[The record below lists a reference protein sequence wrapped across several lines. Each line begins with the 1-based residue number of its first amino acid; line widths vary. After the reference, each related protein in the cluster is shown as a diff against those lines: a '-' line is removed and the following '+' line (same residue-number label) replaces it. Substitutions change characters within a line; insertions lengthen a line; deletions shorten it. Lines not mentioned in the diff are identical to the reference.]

1 MAYQETKTTGYGTRL
16 SNSVKGIGTGFVL
29 LIAGTVFLW
38 WNEGRA
44 VKTARMLEEAQGAAV
59 HVENVAT
66 IDDSLDGQLIHATA
80 MITTTDSLTDDT
92 FGVGAVAVKLD
103 RKVEYYQWVENSD
116 TKTVDKVGGK
126 QEEVTTYTYKQKW
139 VNKPVNSQDFKDE
152 AYRGKNVAYM
162 TTESESFVAKDVKF
176 GAYQLPENLI
186 RSISGSEPLELS
198 FTDAQIE
205 TWNKALNQQK
215 KTEEIAEPSVQ
226 TTAAVADSTATD
238 SVKVATT
245 AVKAVTEDVVN
256 YVHIDKNVLYLGKNQ
271 AAPAIGDM
279 RVTFT
284 KVLPGEASVIAKVKG
299 SSLDSYTAKNGKSLS
314 VLTMGSVDM
323 DQMFQNEHSSN
334 SMWTWIFRL
343 VGMFLVIFGLKGIF
357 NILVTLLKVLPFL
370 SDIVGLGVGL
380 ICNVLG
386 FVWSLLV
393 IAIAWL
399 FYRPIVA
406 GGILVVVIAGIIFL
420 VKRGHDKKKTEVVA

>member
-38 WNEGRA
+38 RNEGRA

-92 FGVGAVAVKLD
+92 FGVGVVAVKLD

-271 AAPAIGDM
+271 ATPAIGDM

>member
-44 VKTARMLEEAQGAAV
+44 VKTARMLDEAQGAAV

-205 TWNKALNQQK
+205 TWNKALDQQK
-215 KTEEIAEPSVQ
+215 KAEELSEPTAQ
-226 TTAAVADSTATD
+226 TTAAVADSMATD

-245 AVKAVTEDVVN
+245 AMKAATDDFVN

-271 AAPAIGDM
+271 ATPAIGDM

-299 SSLDSYTAKNGKSLS
+299 SSLESYTAKNGKKLS

-357 NILVTLLKVLPFL
+357 NILITLLKVLPFL

-420 VKRGHDKKKTEVVA
+420 VKRGHDKKKTEAVA

>member
-29 LIAGTVFLW
+29 LIAGTVFRW

>member
-92 FGVGAVAVKLD
+92 FGVGVVAVKLD

>member
-215 KTEEIAEPSVQ
+215 KTEEIADPSVQ

-245 AVKAVTEDVVN
+245 AVKAVTDDVVN

-271 AAPAIGDM
+271 ATPAIGDM

-393 IAIAWL
+393 IALAWL